1 MKNTGKLIR
10 YLLFACFFMTI
21 FVACKQL
28 SEMKSLTKCE
38 FRLKNIDLLS
48 IDNVD
53 ISGIQ
58 SINDL
63 DALTIA
69 RLGSSL
75 LTGRMP
81 LSYRT
86 NIESK
91 NPNTQNAAIDKFEL
105 HILFNNVDL
114 VQTVINQRV
123 EVSPGQTTIIPVLMT
138 SDIGQIVKGENI
150 RNILG
155 WLFPGNDSPA
165 VFTIKIKPSILI
177 GPVSLNYPGFITLSK
192 DFKSQ

>member
-1 MKNTGKLIR
+1 MKNAGKLFE
-10 YLLFACFFMTI
+10 YLLFICLFMTI
-21 FVACKQL
+21 FVSCKQL
-28 SEMKSLTKCE
+28 SEMKNLTKCE
-38 FRLKNIDLLS
+38 FRLKNIELLS
-48 IDNVD
+48 IDQVD
-53 ISGIQ
+53 VSGIKT
-58 SINDL
+58 INDL
-63 DALTIA
+63 NALTIA
-69 RLGSSL
+69 KLGSTL
-75 LTGRMP
+75 LTGKMP

-91 NPNTQNAAIDKFEL
+91 NPNAQNAAIDKFEL

-123 EVSPGQTTIIPVLMT
+123 EVQPSQTTVIPVMMT

-165 VFTIKIKPSILI
+165 VFTVKIRPSVLV
-177 GPVSLNYPGFITLSK
+177 GPVSLNYPGYITLSK
-192 DFKSQ
+192 DFKSN

>member
-1 MKNTGKLIR
+1 MKNAGKLFG
-10 YLLFACFFMTI
+10 YLLFTCFMITM
-21 FVACKQL
+21 FVSCKQL
-28 SEMKSLTKCE
+28 SEMKNMTKCE
-38 FRLKNIDLLS
+38 FRLKNIELLS
-48 IDNVD
+48 IDQVD
-53 ISGIQ
+53 VSGIKTV
-58 SINDL
+58 NDL
-63 DALTIA
+63 NAITIA
-69 RLGSSL
+69 KLGSTL
-75 LTGRMP
+75 LTGKMP

-91 NPNTQNAAIDKFEL
+91 NPNSQNAAIDKFEL

-123 EVSPGQTTIIPVLMT
+123 EVLPSQTTVIPVMMT

-165 VFTIKIKPSILI
+165 VFTVKIRPSVLV
-177 GPVSLNYPGFITLSK
+177 GPVSLNYPGYITLSK
-192 DFKSQ
+192 DFKSN